1 MFLPAKNKR
10 ERNEIMKTYTVSG
23 GIIRQSSSSKP
34 ACHYFLIRSLT
45 PSGEIFSVFAID
57 SKCAAFYYDLAGA
70 SRARELFDSLV
81 RGGVSPAL
89 LDEVLEEL

>member
-1 MFLPAKNKR
+1 MKNYF
-10 ERNEIMKTYTVSG
+10 ISG
-23 GIIRQSSSSKP
+23 GIIRQSSSIRP

-45 PSGEIFSVFAID
+45 PGGEIFSVFAIN

-70 SRARELFDSLV
+70 SRAHELFDSLV
-81 RGGVSPAL
+81 RGAVSPAL